1 MKRCLVL
8 LLVVLFSGLGAQIFE
23 GGISVQDRE
32 GVYLNQVLITN
43 ISSQTTV
50 LADVKGNFK
59 IPAKNGDVLRFTS
72 AFTER
77 KDLKV
82 SEKNLSGA
90 KNMVQL
96 AMNYHEIRELVL
108 TKFKP
113 SGNLRKDVYALKSKD
128 RSLEIQQII
137 GLPAPKGDGTPAT
150 QPIASLANG
159 GMSLS
164 VDAIYDAISGDAKKK
179 QRLYDYEKMVR
190 GISTIRSYFGD
201 SYFTNLKIPQDRVEN
216 FLTFVYTSENIDH
229 FVQSNNL
236 EAVKVP
242 IEKYL
247 PIYQKRLED
256 SELARATD
264 KG

>member
-1 MKRCLVL
+1 MLFGW
-8 LLVVLFSGLGAQIFE
+8 FSGLGAQVFE
-23 GGISVQDRE
+23 GEITVQDRA
-32 GVYLNQVLITN
+32 GIYLNQVLVTN
-43 ISSQTTV
+43 ISSQKTV
-50 LADVKGNFK
+50 VANVKGSFK
-59 IPAKNGDVLRFTS
+59 IDAKSGDVLRFTS

-82 SEKNLSGA
+82 TDKNISGI
-90 KNMVQL
+90 KNMVEL
-96 AMNYHEIRELVL
+96 SLNYTEIRELVL

-128 RSLEIQQII
+128 RSLEIIQMI
-137 GLPAPKGDGTPAT
+137 GLPAPKGDGTPVQ
-150 QPIASLANG
+150 QPVASLANG

-164 VDAIYDAISGDAKKK
+164 VDAIYDILSGDAKKK

-201 SYFTNLKIPQDRVEN
+201 AYFTNLKIPQDRVEN

-247 PIYQKRLED
+247 PIYRKRLED
-256 SELARATD
+256 SELAGAAD